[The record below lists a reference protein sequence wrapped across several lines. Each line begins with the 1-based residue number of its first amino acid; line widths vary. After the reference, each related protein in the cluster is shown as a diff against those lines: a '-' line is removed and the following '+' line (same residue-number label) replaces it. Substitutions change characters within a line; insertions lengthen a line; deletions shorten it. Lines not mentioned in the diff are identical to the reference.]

1 MPDINPRQWLPL
13 FDAVYE
19 MNSAV
24 GYADFLDS
32 VVIGL
37 RRLIPADF
45 TFIQLLDRRRKKI
58 AYRIAPC
65 NPYTLEEVRYYVEH
79 AHEDPLT
86 AHYDSTDD
94 RQARRISDVISLQA
108 WKKTAHHQ
116 NCFARVG
123 VIRSLALPVRV
134 NADTLAGLA
143 LDRCGSD
150 FTRRHC
156 DLLDAF
162 APHFLLA
169 WKRHEAQWL
178 SEEDMEPT
186 MKTVGLSVREHLQP
200 AGPRFA
206 EPADPAPPQSLM
218 PIGGH
223 TCFQC
228 ILTAPTRF
236 LCLISL
242 SHTLHGGSV
251 THSPQPGWRQFFL
264 RVQMRR
270 CSRSIRVRRLGM
282 ARLRIG

>member
-65 NPYTLEEVRYYVEH
+65 NPYTPEEMRYYVKH

-186 MKTVGLSVREHLQP
+186 MKTVGLSVREHLQTLGLTFRE
-200 AGPRFA
+200 ADVLYWITEGKQNREIATILGRTIGTVQEHVANLLRKLGQENRHSATVFA
-206 EPADPAPPQSLM
+206 
-218 PIGGH
+218 
-223 TCFQC
+223 
-228 ILTAPTRF
+228 
-236 LCLISL
+236 
-242 SHTLHGGSV
+242 
-251 THSPQPGWRQFFL
+251 L
-264 RVQMRR
+264 RVLQGR
-270 CSRSIRVRRLGM
+270 
-282 ARLRIG
+282 